1 MVHKTKEIR
10 KRQISSEKYII
21 FLLIVSYFA
30 GIYIGCRFTYLSN
43 DNILFINYIA
53 KNSVLNDILCIIA
66 ALLLKYSG
74 ILNGVLYMLPFF
86 SGIQNSVFY
95 CKFILSDTDIS
106 YSFVMGIIKDTAVL
120 MMLLLYILITINQ
133 IINKKYNIKK
143 DLKYVSAY
151 LSGIVVIYFLEYI
164 LVNIIF

>member
-10 KRQISSEKYII
+10 KRQISSEKYIL

-43 DNILFINYIA
+43 NIIFINYIA

-86 SGIQNSVFY
+86 SGIQNTVFY
-95 CKFILSDTDIS
+95 CKFILSDTNIS

-120 MMLLLYILITINQ
+120 MMLLLYVLIIINQ

>member
-10 KRQISSEKYII
+10 KRQISSEKYIL

-43 DNILFINYIA
+43 NIIFINYIA

-95 CKFILSDTDIS
+95 CKFILSDTNIS

-120 MMLLLYILITINQ
+120 MMLLLYILIIINQ

>member
-10 KRQISSEKYII
+10 KRQISSEKYIL
-21 FLLIVSYFA
+21 FLLIISYFA

-43 DNILFINYIA
+43 NIIFINYIV
-53 KNSVLNDILCIIA
+53 KNSVLSDVLCIIA

-151 LSGIVVIYFLEYI
+151 LSGIVVIFQ
-164 LVNIIF
+164 

>member
-10 KRQISSEKYII
+10 KRQISSEKYIL

-43 DNILFINYIA
+43 NIIFINYIA
-53 KNSVLNDILCIIA
+53 KNSVLNDILC
-66 ALLLKYSG
+66 KYSG

-120 MMLLLYILITINQ
+120 MMLLLYILIIINQ